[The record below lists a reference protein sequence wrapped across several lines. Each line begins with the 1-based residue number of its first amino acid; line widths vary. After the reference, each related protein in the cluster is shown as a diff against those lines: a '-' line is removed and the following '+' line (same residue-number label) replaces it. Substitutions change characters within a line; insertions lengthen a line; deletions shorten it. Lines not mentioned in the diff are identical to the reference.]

1 MAEGRTW
8 LGCCCAWVLGSLRD
22 GLQEGKQDFT
32 GMPSSSPAALGSS
45 PGASHHKGCA
55 CCTQHIT
62 SPKPWVGGYHRKLQC
77 WAHTLRVQSK
87 TEIQLLKAF
96 CCYSSA
102 EALVSALEK
111 GSALLFLLSWDA
123 PVGIQWH
130 GHENGTALTLSLP
143 EKKTSEHYNL
153 KKKRRRWKRWK
164 SIPFLCS
171 SKLTKKSSICIAQL
185 LLHKWRQRRKCKKKK
200 HSKGFLYLIIS
211 FLMKNKNQEIL
222 QGILVLLNW
231 PVNLNSSQ
239 VVLRH
244 IFPLIVFLWSVLD

>member
-32 GMPSSSPAALGSS
+32 GMPPSSLAALGSS

-55 CCTQHIT
+55 GCTQHIT

-143 EKKTSEHYNL
+143 EKNIWTLQFEKEEEKVEEVEVN
-153 KKKRRRWKRWK
+153 
-164 SIPFLCS
+164 SI
-171 SKLTKKSSICIAQL
+171 
-185 LLHKWRQRRKCKKKK
+185 
-200 HSKGFLYLIIS
+200 
-211 FLMKNKNQEIL
+211 
-222 QGILVLLNW
+222 
-231 PVNLNSSQ
+231 
-239 VVLRH
+239 
-244 IFPLIVFLWSVLD
+244 SV